1 MLEELM
7 AILAHLDA
15 EQRRLLLEYIKT
27 LMNDGQHCLAWILAF
42 IAANLQF

>member
-1 MLEELM
+1 MEELL

-15 EQRRLLLEYIKT
+15 EQRRIILEYIKT

-42 IAANLQF
+42 IAANSQF